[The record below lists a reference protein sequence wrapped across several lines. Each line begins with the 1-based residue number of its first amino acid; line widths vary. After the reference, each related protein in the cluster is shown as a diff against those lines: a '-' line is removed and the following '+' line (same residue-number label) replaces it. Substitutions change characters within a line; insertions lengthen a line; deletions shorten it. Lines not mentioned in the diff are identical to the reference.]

1 MRSLD
6 EEKRQQVKQ
15 SHGSH
20 ERSKLEQT
28 IGISKND
35 RERERE
41 NDTDIRDLSIPT
53 VYSLLAANGGQHLR
67 WGSGNQAKALIFFFP
82 SSGHQCH
89 SWDRE
94 NRGLRGNFYSRGAK
108 IAL

>member
-1 MRSLD
+1 MMRSLD

-35 RERERE
+35 RERE
-41 NDTDIRDLSIPT
+41 NDTDIRDWSIPT
-53 VYSLLAANGGQHLR
+53 VYSLLAANGGSAPQVGKR
-67 WGSGNQAKALIFFFP
+67 KPGQSLIFFFP
-82 SSGHQCH
+82 SSGHQRH

-94 NRGLRGNFYSRGAK
+94 NRGLCGNFYSRGAK